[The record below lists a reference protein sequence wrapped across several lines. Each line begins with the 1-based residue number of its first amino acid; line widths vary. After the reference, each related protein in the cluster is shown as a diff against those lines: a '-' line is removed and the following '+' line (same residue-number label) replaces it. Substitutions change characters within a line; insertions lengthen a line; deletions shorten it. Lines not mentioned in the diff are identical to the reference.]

1 MMLFIDTWGWINL
14 FNRRERRH
22 EEVARY
28 YQNARDSRT
37 TILTTDYVL
46 DEVYTLLFKRIP
58 VNSAFS
64 AIEIISD
71 AVDMGYIRLIW
82 ITPERFKDAQNLRLK
97 FRDKPDISFTGLT
110 SMVVMQEFGI
120 SDILTGDIHFTYVG
134 MGFIL
139 KP

>member
-1 MMLFIDTWGWINL
+1 MMLFIDTWGWINS

-28 YQNARDSRT
+28 YQNARGSRT
-37 TILTTDYVL
+37 TILTTDYIL

-71 AVDMGYIRLIW
+71 AVDMGYIHLIW
-82 ITPERFKDAQNLRLK
+82 ITPERFKEAQNLRLR
-97 FRDKPDISFTGLT
+97 FRDKPDISFTDLT

-120 SDILTGDIHFTYVG
+120 SDILTGDVHFTYVG